1 MTANELAQVKKLN
14 SRQDTLAYLQGEQ
27 RLAILRV
34 QSTSNQQTILE
45 LQLIQDE
52 IKRLQQEK
60 R

>member
-1 MTANELAQVKKLN
+1 MTANELAQVRKL
-14 SRQDTLAYLQGEQ
+14 SSKQDTLAYLQGEQ
-27 RLAILRV
+27 RLAILQV